1 MPLVFTEGSI
11 FFAFQLLSGCIQYI
25 LKILHPREL
34 CLAWDGDMTVSGAG
48 CYIWRP
54 QQGNM
59 GVNNIVHKTSDLSKM
74 FGGCVKSSTSPQQY
88 ENFRNIYLLDY
99 MDDDFIFG
107 GEFDRYYESLRVNKP
122 DLYLELFKYLS
133 DQCLAAIRNYSKNE
147 DKHRQRQI
155 NCSGVAP
162 IYHLSLV

>member
-1 MPLVFTEGSI
+1 
-11 FFAFQLLSGCIQYI
+11 
-25 LKILHPREL
+25 
-34 CLAWDGDMTVSGAG
+34 
-48 CYIWRP
+48 
-54 QQGNM
+54 M

-107 GEFDRYYESLRVNKP
+107 GEFDRYYESLMVNTP

-162 IYHLSLV
+162 IYFLSLV